1 MSLLDVLRLRPPG
14 ARGSAPVPQPRSATE
29 APPAPGSGRSRE
41 PAGLDIDGDDPVV
54 EALDAIGE
62 LLDKLPEADKARA
75 GFDTELAALRARHAS
90 VPPARRDAARK
101 AELAAAQALAA
112 KVRKVTDKAD
122 QARELEQTRAQVDT
136 ALTRVYAMVLSVI
149 SDNSLRQDIAV
160 ELARLQAA
168 QAKAAKIADPK
179 AALAGW
185 KALLAPVQ
193 ALEAR
198 AGGARDAIAASRDEL
213 EPLLASAMAAIA
225 AVPATLAAAR
235 MRLEAEGK
243 AIDVERKRLLAAM
256 DPAALVTTLKP
267 RLVKLEAL
275 AKGLPAA
282 ASRVEAALKR
292 ADTALGKLDG
302 DAAAALKER
311 LAALRAERAGDWPA
325 GATAPEMTASFERVT
340 KGADALA
347 TEAEGLGPKL
357 KRQKEIAELRKR
369 LDGLK
374 TRLDRAAGP
383 AEAKVLE
390 AMQKRLVDH
399 LAKFTTFEAKADL
412 KSCEILFSNI
422 GATLDTLETLVG
434 LVRAAKQR
442 LQAARNGG
450 IKAAL
455 AVKLEPAAV
464 AALRQK
470 AIESRG
476 QDIEAMIDG
485 GNLVAADKAV
495 EDWLLSAKTWGEAP
509 KAYANLRSGKPQKK
523 VMTELIGK
531 PGGGAVFDALIADLP
546 EGKTEAEAHVTTET
560 MQLALEARFGTK
572 VEQFDQRTAGI
583 DEAPDDAAHRAPRT
597 ATNPKAPQKG
607 LKDLYKILRMVPVQD
622 VRHTEKIVDY
632 EVDEGGAYYQ
642 GGPRRKGERG
652 SDADVIVMY
661 AGRPDQPPSMDLGGT
676 QAPGQTADPDAQPV
690 DTAKVNGY
698 THTALHEVGH
708 AVDDAKG
715 VMGRHMDEA
724 GWEAWTVEAVAK
736 KVAGFYSYDE
746 AYTLAV
752 LKGESPVPAPRPASV
767 KDDATWESA
776 RRDVVH
782 WAAAMGTSADPW
794 NSASNAK
801 NKAIGGR
808 VIHEAYKG
816 RWVSYHLAARSKGI
830 RAYQF
835 RAPGEWFAELYA
847 AFHLGKLKPS
857 HPSIKW
863 LNALKA
869 ESEAA

>member
-1 MSLLDVLRLRPPG
+1 MGLLDVLHLALPG
-14 ARGSAPVPQPRSATE
+14 AAATPPPASRG
-29 APPAPGSGRSRE
+29 APPAAGADRSSPSRDASD
-41 PAGLDIDGDDPVV
+41 AGADA
-54 EALDAIGE
+54 EADSVADAHDAIAA
-62 LLDKLPEADKARA
+62 LFDKLPEGDAARA
-75 GFDTELAALRARHAS
+75 RFEKELAALRARHATL
-90 VPPARRDAARK
+90 AADKRAAAQK
-101 AELAAAQALAA
+101 GELAAAATLSAE
-112 KVRKVTDKAD
+112 VRKLTDKAD

-136 ALTRVYAMVLSVI
+136 ALTLVHAMLLSVI
-149 SDNSLRQDIAV
+149 SDDSLRKDVDA

-168 QAKAAKIADPK
+168 QKKAAKIAEPK

-185 KALLAPVQ
+185 KALLAQVQ
-193 ALEAR
+193 ALKAKAE
-198 AGGARDAIAASRDEL
+198 GARDAIAASRDEL
-213 EPLLASAMAAIA
+213 EPLLASARTAIDA
-225 AVPATLAAAR
+225 LPATLAAAR
-235 MRLEAEGK
+235 ARLDAERA
-243 AIDVERKRLLAAM
+243 AIDTERKRLLAAM
-256 DPAALVTTLKP
+256 DAAALGTTLKP

-282 ASRVEAALKR
+282 VGKVDAALARAEAALSR
-292 ADTALGKLDG
+292 LDG
-302 DAAAALKER
+302 EAAAALKEQ
-311 LAALRAERAGDWPA
+311 LAALRSERSGEWPA
-325 GATAPEMTASFERVT
+325 GTTATEMSASFDRVT

-347 TEAEGLGPKL
+347 AEAEGLGPKL

-374 TRLDRAAGP
+374 PRLDRASGP
-383 AEAKVLE
+383 VEAKVLE
-390 AMQKRLVDH
+390 TMQKRLVDH

-412 KSCEILFSNI
+412 KSCEVLFSSI
-422 GATLDTLETLVG
+422 GATLDTMETLGG
-434 LVRAAKQR
+434 LIRATKQR
-442 LQAARNGG
+442 LEAARNGG

-455 AVKLEPAAV
+455 AVKLEPAAL
-464 AALRQK
+464 ATLRQK

-476 QDIEAMIDG
+476 KDIEAMIDG
-485 GNLVAADKAV
+485 GNLVAADKAIA
-495 EDWLLSAKTWGEAP
+495 DWLLSARTWGEAP

-531 PGGGAVFDALIADLP
+531 PGGGTVFDALIADLP
-546 EGKTEAEAHVTTET
+546 EGKTEAEEHVTTET
-560 MQLALEARFGTK
+560 MQVALEARFGTK
-572 VEQFDQRTAGI
+572 VEQFDHRTTGV
-583 DEAPDDAAHRAPRT
+583 DDGPDDAAHRTPRT

-632 EVDEGGAYYQ
+632 EEDDGGAYYE

-652 SDADVIVMY
+652 SDADRIVMY
-661 AGRPDQPPSMDLGGT
+661 AGRPDQPPSMRLGGT
-676 QAPGQTADPDAQPV
+676 QAPGQTPDPDAQPI

-724 GWEAWTVEAVAK
+724 GWESWTVDAVAK
-736 KVAGFYSYDE
+736 KVAGFYGYDE

-752 LKGESPVPAPRPASV
+752 LKGESPVPARRPPAV

-776 RRDVVH
+776 RRDVVK
-782 WAAAMGTSADPW
+782 WASEMCTSADPW
-794 NSASNAK
+794 NSASNSK
-801 NKAIGGR
+801 DNAIGGR
-808 VIHEAYKG
+808 VFHEAYKG

-857 HPSIKW
+857 HPSIRW